1 MKLLL
6 DFLPLVFF
14 FVVYKVAG
22 MHPDDAAAFATHW
35 LGSLT
40 SGGVVGPK
48 EAPVLLGTVV
58 VIVATIAQ
66 FIWMHVQRRKI
77 GLMFWISFIMIV
89 VLGGLTVWYHN
100 DTFIKW
106 KPSVAFWL
114 MGLVFWGSQTFFHR
128 NLLREELG
136 GELEMADKV
145 WQRLNFAWVAYFGL
159 MGLVN
164 LWVVYSFS
172 TDAWANFHTFGTTAL
187 SIVFIVGQGI
197 YLSRHLEP
205 VATDKPV
212 AADKPAP

>member
-14 FVVYKVAG
+14 FATYKVAG
-22 MHPDDAAAFATHW
+22 LHPDAAAAFATHW
-35 LGSLT
+35 LGGLVQ
-40 SGGVVGPK
+40 GGVVGPK

-58 VIVATIAQ
+58 VVLATLAQ
-66 FIWMHVQRRKI
+66 VVWMKAKRRKI
-77 GLMFWISFIMIV
+77 DLMLWISLTLVV
-89 VLGGLTVWYHN
+89 VLGGLTVWLHN
-100 DTFIKW
+100 ETFIKW
-106 KPSVAFWL
+106 KPSIAFWL

-128 NLLREELG
+128 NLLRQTLG
-136 GELEMADKV
+136 AELELADTV

-159 MGLVN
+159 MGLIN

-187 SIVFIVGQGI
+187 SFVFIIGQGI

-205 VATDKPV
+205 ARAVDE
-212 AADKPAP
+212 PAP